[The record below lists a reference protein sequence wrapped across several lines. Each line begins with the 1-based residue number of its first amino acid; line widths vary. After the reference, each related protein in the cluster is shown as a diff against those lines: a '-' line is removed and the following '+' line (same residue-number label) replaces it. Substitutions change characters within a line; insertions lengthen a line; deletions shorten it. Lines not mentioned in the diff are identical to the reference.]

1 MRQAFLV
8 VISTLANI
16 LSLLVVVD
24 SLLSWVL
31 SPLHPIRETLGRIL
45 QPIYAPVRRIV
56 PPLGGMDFTPIV
68 VLLLI
73 YVIQQIA
80 ITLLR

>member
-1 MRQAFLV
+1 
-8 VISTLANI
+8 
-16 LSLLVVVD
+16 VVVD